1 MSSDDNL
8 SNGDDNHS
16 ISLTLGQWKVA
27 RVCGLVWGLILDMT
41 LHLQDCI
48 MAEIQEVMLLILTH
62 YGHSYLMHKISNNVL
77 IIFKLCYFEYRLVHC
92 SFRICNYYWCTTCIH
107 CTTISL
113 IVIPSEN
120 LEVVLLFTVCYDGC
134 VTYQIINQLSSA
146 YAIVCTFHCSF
157 WICNCYSCV
166 IVSFLVI
173 LRGSIWYTVRP
184 IYFQP
189 FWINYGVPW
198 LQKKIS
204 SININSRGYFLSNNI
219 CTCRESPSSS
229 GIICL

>member
-8 SNGDDNHS
+8 SNEDDNHS
-16 ISLTLGQWKVA
+16 ISLTLGQWKWQVD

-41 LHLQDCI
+41 LHL
-48 MAEIQEVMLLILTH
+48 MAEIREVMLLILTH

-77 IIFKLCYFEYRLVHC
+77 IIFKRCYFEYSSLLLQNMPLLLMYNLYSCR
-92 SFRICNYYWCTTCIH
+92 
-107 CTTISL
+107 TISL

-146 YAIVCTFHCSF
+146 YAIVCNFHCSF

-189 FWINYGVPW
+189 FWINYGVTW
-198 LQKKIS
+198 LQKKNS